1 MVNGY
6 ASQYTGGD
14 EQSRRNEATRLLKML
29 AEMGVAERDDLPLRE
44 DSFLRQM
51 YQDLQQPITG
61 KELLYLRDI
70 KDKYL

>member
-1 MVNGY
+1 MTY

-14 EQSRRNEATRLLKML
+14 EASRRNEATRLLKML

-44 DSFLRQM
+44 DMFLRKM
-51 YQDLQQPITG
+51 YQDLQQPVTG